1 MSESDKVGPLLW
13 NTSPNL
19 YYSLKASGASNDTVR
34 RSSRA
39 AYLWNQ
45 HLKFTELP
53 KAEART
59 LFNSL
64 PDQERQDIV
73 EFMGEYDYSKPR
85 ETTWQKIKA
94 ESSEGF
100 VGLLNTFD
108 KYVRTQTN
116 WYRAAN
122 LARNDE
128 QFQAQQQEI
137 AQQTAPTIAGAM
149 MGQKKVAPFV
159 RDQWDTTYE
168 GEQYFDKF
176 KEKEVEEKYSPAVAR
191 IAKLYSMRKLPQEI
205 MVLIETPEEIEAFMA
220 YNDPEKGKESEVFQ
234 AIVDYDNAKVSPGR
248 DLAYGLRRFDKKSKV
263 PDVYDVVSGTADAAF
278 IIATDPLTYIFGVG
292 VAIRAAR
299 FGLTKLAAAEG
310 VQLSQGLDK
319 MFKAGSVTRY
329 WDDVGSKINQYSKTK
344 DLATRGQIAA
354 SISKDF
360 GIDITRKVSDD
371 ALKVT
376 ANDFIGELA
385 KAGVKD
391 ASSALAYFK
400 NAGVMDLIMMG
411 KRASSVEPLM
421 PRKTITSS
429 LGSNLRNATATMIGL
444 RTAREVPK
452 EWDTA
457 TAFAK
462 NFAEPQD
469 LRKYRSAAGFFNR
482 IFSKVASGKPI
493 KLDTAESAEDI
504 FRLSRLVVDPYF
516 ANVIKQAWREA
527 DAGARLRIFDG
538 LALNIGKKFGLADD
552 TVKELYSRTGRQ
564 LYSEDMT
571 VLSKKSSILGKA
583 GNLGRRTNL
592 TEKQLAS
599 TAALTKG
606 ALADLNQQLK
616 DTTLAKKE
624 TQSKLKELKANN
636 GSLVEI
642 QALEEELEN
651 LAKKSGSIV
660 KQRNFYRSAT
670 GDSATKDIRSS
681 LVKAGVS
688 KEQAKLY
695 MDILRRGITEEVDE
709 FQFQQILGSVYDSIS
724 NNPALAKKL
733 SKSQDGIDVL
743 DWDMVQTFVR
753 QAFPSVE
760 EVAQRIGKI
769 SDNPAQLG
777 DSQYAVGYWQLT
789 NEVNMPNFVEWS
801 RKANSDFLGTNRWL
815 AEKIVNGWSWLTL
828 VPRLGIRS
836 AIEELGLFGIA
847 VPFGDLYR
855 VIIGKKISTEYRY
868 ARYGERELG
877 FINRALYTFF
887 RSGDAKITPAQRKL
901 LQEKPELMPEVI
913 AKNVTRSKAVM
924 FFTRSNPEVLER
936 WVADFFSGPYG
947 YAALDDINE
956 GAIRSLNLGEDKVEQ
971 IAAKMHNQYGPI
983 ADWNINVKEAT
994 KGLRNTKE
1002 FDNIRNGEYGF
1013 DVNWLTQIQLRLDH
1027 KTNLGWGKIVLA
1039 NIYSQEKAIKA
1050 LTANFQKNPEIMKKF
1065 VLYDALGP
1073 EEFARRMYNFVAH
1086 PFTKSNGLLNEGL
1099 INKVRKTV
1107 IDPKTKKPK
1116 LEIDASKLTLRDLD
1130 EFDKLARPETVLGNK
1145 YIPTTIASNLN
1156 EWFKSVQNGGM
1167 GWMGRQI
1174 SVLGR
1179 EPALFANY
1187 QIYRKRLMV
1196 GEANKVK
1203 NLVNSGM
1210 DEATAKATAS
1220 RWASNVAQEL
1230 ATTRTLQYVDNP
1242 AVRTNLAFNMRN
1254 VARYYR
1260 ATEDFY
1266 RRVGRLVRF
1275 DPLAMVKFRLLM
1287 TGLDHSG
1294 FIHRDEQGE
1303 MYFVYPGD
1311 DIIYTAVG
1319 VGFRLAGKENYL
1331 RLPQPAKF
1339 TGRVSMLTPSLDP
1352 EAAIPTLSSPI
1363 SAFTVFA
1370 IEQWLPE
1377 SERMA
1382 FRKRVLGKY
1391 SVNRTLPQLLLPTSV
1406 GRIVNMLDSD
1416 EQASQYASAVRKS
1429 HALYAATGIQ
1439 KEFLEKEAAGGTE
1452 RSQAVIKYNSYVDAT
1467 ARNVVVIRN
1476 LLGLFLPASPQT
1488 DFGLD
1493 VPDWVRDQTETTQL
1507 KPQFQELVRQYGN
1520 DPMAWDKA
1528 LYKWT
1533 KLYPGK
1539 SVYVLTESEK
1549 TGVGTVKAAMEAV
1562 EWIKDNKGLV
1572 KKYPEAVR
1580 FIVPSNGKYDLQ
1592 AYTFLQDQ
1600 GFSEMKNV
1608 EKYAFEALVA
1618 EDYYFWRQAKSFQ
1631 DEKIKNATSAPE
1643 KRALRAQWDAW
1654 SKEYREENPHVQVYL
1669 DNMVSNDTVKKEA
1682 IKELYSMYQKG
1693 DMPGTDSN
1701 KKIVRMTEAYNEFN
1715 SLINSVNG
1723 RTDEEVAYRK
1733 NLRAQARDF
1742 MLDVAGGD
1750 EQALAAY
1757 RTLFD
1762 PLIGE

>member
-1 MSESDKVGPLLW
+1 MSSDNIGPLIW

-19 YYSLKASGASNDTVR
+19 YYSLKASGASDQTMR
-34 RSSRA
+34 QTGRA
-39 AYLWNQ
+39 AYLWNKHRQ
-45 HLKFTELP
+45 FIELP
-53 KAEART
+53 NAEART
-59 LFNSL
+59 LFSSL
-64 PDQERQDIV
+64 PEQERQDIV
-73 EFMGEYDYSKPR
+73 EYMGEQSYSRPR
-85 ETTWQKIKA
+85 ETTWQKLKA
-94 ESSEGF
+94 TTSDGF
-100 VGLLNTFD
+100 VGLINAFD
-108 KYVRTQTN
+108 KYTRTQTN

-122 LARNDE
+122 LARSSEEWQAE
-128 QFQAQQQEI
+128 QADINRQAD
-137 AQQTAPTIAGAM
+137 PTIAGAFTARR
-149 MGQKKVAPFV
+149 KAAASIK
-159 RDQWDTTYE
+159 DQWDTTYE
-168 GEQYFDKF
+168 GEQYFDKD
-176 KEKEVEEKYSPAVAR
+176 KEKEVEDKYSPAVSR
-191 IAKLYSMRKLPQEI
+191 VAKLVSMKKLPQEI
-205 MVLIETPEEIEAFMA
+205 MAIVETPEEEKALEDY
-220 YNDPEKGKESEVFQ
+220 YNPKTGKQSEVHQ
-234 AIVDYDNAKVSPGR
+234 AVIDYDNAKVSPGR

-263 PDVYDVVSGTADAAF
+263 PDVYDIVSGTVDAAF
-278 IIATDPLTYIFGVG
+278 VIGTDPMNLLFMAG
-292 VAIRAAR
+292 AAR
-299 FGLTKLAAAEG
+299 RVALFGLTKYAGLEG
-310 VQLSQGLDK
+310 AKLSQGLEK
-319 MFKAGSVTRY
+319 MFRSGSVRRY
-329 WDDVGSKINQYSKTK
+329 WDDVGSKVNQYSKAK

-354 SISKDF
+354 TISKDF
-360 GIDITRKVSDD
+360 GIDVTKRISDD
-371 ALKVT
+371 ASQIVAK
-376 ANDFIGELA
+376 DFIGELA

-391 ASSALAYFK
+391 ADSALAYFK

-411 KRASSVEPLM
+411 KTASTVEPLM
-421 PRKTITSS
+421 PRKTIISS
-429 LGSNLRNATATMIGL
+429 LASNLRNTTATMIGL
-444 RTAREVPK
+444 RTTREVPK
-452 EWDTA
+452 EWNEV
-457 TAFAK
+457 TAFAS
-462 NFAEPQD
+462 NFANPQD
-469 LRKYRSAAGFFNR
+469 LKKYRSAAGFFNR
-482 IFSKVASGKPI
+482 VFTKVASGKGI
-493 KLDTAESAEDI
+493 KLDTAESAEDV
-504 FRLSRLVVDPYF
+504 FRLSRLIVDPYF
-516 ANVIKQAWREA
+516 ANIIKQAWREA
-527 DAGARLRIFDG
+527 DAGTRLRIFDG
-538 LALNIGKKFGLADD
+538 IALNVGKKFGLSDES
-552 TVKELYSRTGRQ
+552 VKELYSRTGRQ

-571 VLSKKSSILGKA
+571 VLSQKSSLLGKA
-583 GNLGRRTNL
+583 GNLGRRTGL

-599 TAALTKG
+599 TSALTKG

-616 DTTLAKKE
+616 DVSTARKE
-624 TQSKLKELKANN
+624 TQQRLKDLKASG
-636 GSLVEI
+636 GSAVEI
-642 QALEEELEN
+642 QALQDELDN
-651 LAKKSGSIV
+651 LAKKSGGII
-660 KQRNFYRSAT
+660 KQRNFYRNAT
-670 GDSATKDIRSS
+670 GDAAVKDIRES
-681 LVKAGVS
+681 LVKSGVS
-688 KEQAKLY
+688 KEDAKLY
-695 MDILRRGITEEVDE
+695 VDILRRGVTEEVDDY
-709 FQFQQILGSVYDSIS
+709 QFQQILGSVYDSIS
-724 NNPALAKKL
+724 NNPVLVKKL
-733 SKSQDGIDVL
+733 SKNQDGIEVL
-743 DWDMVQTFVR
+743 DWDLVQDFVR
-753 QAFPSVE
+753 QAFPDSE
-760 EVAQRIGKI
+760 EVAERIGKI
-769 SDNPAQLG
+769 AYNPAQLG
-777 DSQYAVGYWQLT
+777 DSQYALGFWQLDR
-789 NEVNMPNFVEWS
+789 EISLPNFVEWS
-801 RKANSDFLGTNRWL
+801 RKANTDFLGTNRWL

-847 VPFGDLYR
+847 VPFGDLHR
-855 VIIGKKISTEYRY
+855 LIIGKKISTEYRY
-868 ARYGERELG
+868 AKYGEAQLG
-877 FINRALYTFF
+877 FINRILYSFF
-887 RSGDAKITPAQRKL
+887 RTGDAKITPAQRKL

-913 AKNVTRSKAVM
+913 AKNVTKSKAVM

-936 WVADFFSGPYG
+936 WVTDFFSGPYG

-956 GAIRSLNLGEDKVEQ
+956 GAIRSLNLGEDKAER
-971 IAAKMHNQYGPI
+971 IASKMHQQYGPI
-983 ADWNINVKEAT
+983 ADWNIDVKEAT
-994 KGLRNTKE
+994 KNLKNTKE
-1002 FDNIRNGEYGF
+1002 FDSIRQGDAGF
-1013 DVNWLTQIQLRLDH
+1013 DVNWLTQIKLRLDP

-1039 NIYSQEKAIKA
+1039 NIYNQDKAVKA
-1050 LTANFQKNPEIMKKF
+1050 LVANFEKYPDVMKRF
-1065 VLYDALGP
+1065 AIYEAEGAEAFAL
-1073 EEFARRMYNFVAH
+1073 RMYQFVAH
-1086 PFTKSNGLLNEGL
+1086 PFTKSNGLLNERL
-1099 INKVRKTV
+1099 ISKVRRTV
-1107 IDPKTKKPK
+1107 IDPDTKKPK
-1116 LEIDASKLTLRDLD
+1116 LDIDANNLTLKDLD
-1130 EFDKLARPETVLGNK
+1130 EFDNLARPETVLGNR
-1145 YIPTTIASNLN
+1145 YIPTTRADNLN

-1203 NLVNSGM
+1203 SLVDSGM
-1210 DEATAKATAS
+1210 DEVTAKATAS
-1220 RWASNVAQEL
+1220 RWAGNIAQEL
-1230 ATTRTLQYVDNP
+1230 STTRTLQYVDNP
-1242 AVRTNLAFNMRN
+1242 TVRTNLAFNMRN

-1266 RRVGRLVRF
+1266 RRAGRLVRF

-1331 RLPQPAKF
+1331 RLPQPAKL

-1363 SAFTVFA
+1363 SAFSVFA

-1377 SERMA
+1377 SERMS
-1382 FRKRVLGKY
+1382 FRKKVLGKY

-1406 GRIVNMLDSD
+1406 ARIMNMLDSD
-1416 EQASQYASAVRKS
+1416 EQASQYASAVRKAD
-1429 HALYAATGIQ
+1429 ALYAATGIQ
-1439 KEFLEKEAAGGTE
+1439 KEFIEKEMAGGAE
-1452 RSQAVIKYNSYVDAT
+1452 RSEAILKYNSYKNAS

-1476 LLGLFLPASPQT
+1476 LLGLVVPASPQT

-1493 VPDWVRDQTETTQL
+1493 VPEWVRDTAGITQL

-1533 KLYPGK
+1533 KIFPGK

-1549 TGVGTVKAAMEAV
+1549 TGVGTVKAAMDAV
-1562 EWIKDNKGLV
+1562 EWIKDNTELV

-1580 FIVPSNGKYDLQ
+1580 FIVPSSGKYDLE

-1600 GFSEMKNV
+1600 GFSEMKNI

-1618 EDYYFWRQAKSFQ
+1618 EDYYYWRQAKGFQ
-1631 DEKIKNATSAPE
+1631 DEKIKNATSAAE

-1693 DMPGTDSN
+1693 DMPNTESN

-1750 EQALAAY
+1750 EQVLAAY